1 MASLAGSIPLAA
13 GLGLRLAAPA
23 DEPFLLQLFRES
35 RPWLAWAEGGRDFVH
50 ALYEQQYRTLR
61 AGLEAHYPEHLDFV
75 IERTGQAAGRLI
87 VDLGYADWRLSELQ
101 VLAAARGRG
110 IGSDVVRSLQAA
122 AGSRRLPI
130 TLATPMLGA
139 TGKGVYERLGF
150 RVTAVRPPHY
160 EMAWHPPGL
169 PGPGAAAA
177 PGGARMP
184 LLHAADRTD

>member
-1 MASLAGSIPLAA
+1 
-13 GLGLRLAAPA
+13 
-23 DEPFLLQLFRES
+23 
-35 RPWLAWAEGGRDFVH
+35 
-50 ALYEQQYRTLR
+50 
-61 AGLEAHYPEHLDFV
+61 
-75 IERTGQAAGRLI
+75 
-87 VDLGYADWRLSELQ
+87 

-169 PGPGAAAA
+169 PGLGAAAA
-177 PGGARMP
+177 SGGARMP